1 MSDLEIDLNHA
12 EDGVML
18 TIQSITTS
26 TLFHFYLKLVLEI
39 LKSWHNFQIF
49 NLLIQLFICTSNYN
63 HPLVALVY
71 IKIIGKAYFL
81 KTILLTS
88 IHILVKNY
96 IGFFQFKMTANILK
110 ENGFFLN
117 SVFIKSR

>member
-1 MSDLEIDLNHA
+1 
-12 EDGVML
+12 ML

-71 IKIIGKAYFL
+71 IKIIGKTYFL

-117 SVFIKSR
+117 NVFIKSR